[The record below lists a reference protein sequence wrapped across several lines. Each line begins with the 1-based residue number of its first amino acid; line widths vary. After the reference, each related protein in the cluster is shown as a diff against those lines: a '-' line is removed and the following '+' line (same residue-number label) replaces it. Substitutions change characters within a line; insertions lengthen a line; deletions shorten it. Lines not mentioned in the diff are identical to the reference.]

1 MSEIFVVFTQNI
13 LPILLVAGFGY
24 GLQRWKP
31 VDKKSLSSIVFNV
44 LSPCLVFAS
53 LVNSQLPGD
62 ELLDLGLFAL
72 LAIGTMGVLLGFLV
86 ARVLGLSRRE
96 TAVLMIVTMFVN
108 NGNFGL
114 TLVDLRYGEVGM
126 SRAVVYYATSTML
139 VYTLGALIASMGRL
153 HWRDALKRMLR
164 LPAVYAAFGAVIVY
178 SLKLT
183 VPRPLMSAIEVA
195 GAGAIPVMLLVLG
208 MQMADL
214 RGGINMRLAVPAISM
229 RLLLG
234 PLIGLAVV
242 TFIGIEGLGR
252 STSII
257 QASMPPAVF
266 TIVLA
271 TEFGLKATVVTGIV
285 VVATLISPFTI
296 AMAIT
301 LLGL

>member
-1 MSEIFVVFTQNI
+1 MSEIFTVFTQNI
-13 LPILLVAGFGY
+13 LPILIVAGFGY

-31 VDKKSLSSIVFNV
+31 VDKKSLSGIVFNI

-53 LVNSQLPGD
+53 LVNSQLLGD
-62 ELLDLGLFAL
+62 ELLDLGLFAV
-72 LAIGTMGVLLGFLV
+72 LAIGTMGVLAFMV

-114 TLVDLRYGEVGM
+114 TLVNLRYGDAGV
-126 SRAVVYYATSTML
+126 SRAIVYYATSTML
-139 VYTLGALIASMGRL
+139 VYTLGAFIASLGSL
-153 HWRDALKRMLR
+153 HWRDALRRMIR

-178 SLKLT
+178 SLNIP

-214 RGGINMRLAVPAISM
+214 QGGFNIRLAVPAISM

-234 PLIGLAVV
+234 PIIGLAVA
-242 TFIGIEGLGR
+242 TFIGLEGLGR
-252 STSII
+252 STSIV
-257 QASMPPAVF
+257 QTSMPPAVF

-285 VVATLISPFTI
+285 VVATLISPLTI
-296 AMAIT
+296 ALAIT

>member
-1 MSEIFVVFTQNI
+1 MSEIFTVFTQNI
-13 LPILLVAGFGY
+13 LPILIVAGFGY

-31 VDKKSLSSIVFNV
+31 VDKKSLSSVVFNV

-62 ELLDLGLFAL
+62 ELLDLGLFAI
-72 LAIGTMGVLLGFLV
+72 LAIGTMGLLAFLV

-114 TLVDLRYGEVGM
+114 TLVDLRYGQVGV
-126 SRAVVYYATSTML
+126 SRAIVYYATSTML

-178 SLKLT
+178 SLNIT

-214 RGGINMRLAVPAISM
+214 RGGINMRLALPAISM

-234 PLIGLAVV
+234 PMIGLVVATLIGL
-242 TFIGIEGLGR
+242 EGLGR
-252 STSII
+252 STSIV
-257 QASMPPAVF
+257 QSSMPPAVF

-285 VVATLISPFTI
+285 VMATLISPLTI

>member
-1 MSEIFVVFTQNI
+1 MSEIFTVFTQNI
-13 LPILLVAGFGY
+13 LPILIVAGFGY

-31 VDKKSLSSIVFNV
+31 VDKKSLSGIVFNI

-53 LVNSQLPGD
+53 LVNSQLLGD
-62 ELLDLGLFAL
+62 ELLDLGLFAV
-72 LAIGTMGVLLGFLV
+72 LAIGTMGVLAFLV

-114 TLVDLRYGEVGM
+114 TLVNLRYGDAGV
-126 SRAVVYYATSTML
+126 SRAIVYYATSTML
-139 VYTLGALIASMGRL
+139 VYTLGAFIASLGSL
-153 HWRDALKRMLR
+153 HWRDALKRMIR

-178 SLKLT
+178 SLNIP

-214 RGGINMRLAVPAISM
+214 QGGFNIRLAVPAISM

-234 PLIGLAVV
+234 PIIGLVV
-242 TFIGIEGLGR
+242 ATFIGLEGLGR
-252 STSII
+252 STSIV
-257 QASMPPAVF
+257 QTSMPPAVF

-285 VVATLISPFTI
+285 VVATLISPLTI
-296 AMAIT
+296 ALAIT

>member
-1 MSEIFVVFTQNI
+1 MSEIFTVFTQNI
-13 LPILLVAGFGY
+13 LPILIVAGFGY

-31 VDKKSLSSIVFNV
+31 VDKKSLSGIVVNI

-53 LVNSQLPGD
+53 LVNSQLLGD
-62 ELLDLGLFAL
+62 ELLDLGLFAV
-72 LAIGTMGVLLGFLV
+72 LAIGTMGVLAFMV

-114 TLVDLRYGEVGM
+114 TLVNLRYGDAGV
-126 SRAVVYYATSTML
+126 SRAIVYYATSTML
-139 VYTLGALIASMGRL
+139 VYTLGAFIASLGSL
-153 HWRDALKRMLR
+153 HWRDALKRMIR

-178 SLKLT
+178 SLNIP

-214 RGGINMRLAVPAISM
+214 QGGFNIRLAVPAISM

-234 PLIGLAVV
+234 PIIGLVV
-242 TFIGIEGLGR
+242 ATFIGLEGLGR
-252 STSII
+252 STSIV
-257 QASMPPAVF
+257 QTSMPPAVF

-285 VVATLISPFTI
+285 VVATLISPLTI
-296 AMAIT
+296 ALAIT

>member
-1 MSEIFVVFTQNI
+1 MSEIFTVFTQNI
-13 LPILLVAGFGY
+13 LPILIVAGFGY

-31 VDKKSLSSIVFNV
+31 VDKKSLSGIVFNI

-53 LVNSQLPGD
+53 LVNSQLLGD
-62 ELLDLGLFAL
+62 ELLDLGLFAV
-72 LAIGTMGVLLGFLV
+72 LAIGTMGVLAFLV

-114 TLVDLRYGEVGM
+114 TLVNLRYGDAGV
-126 SRAVVYYATSTML
+126 SRAIVYYATSTML
-139 VYTLGALIASMGRL
+139 VYTLGAFIASLGSL
-153 HWRDALKRMLR
+153 HWRDALKRMIR

-178 SLKLT
+178 SLNIP

-214 RGGINMRLAVPAISM
+214 QGGFNIRLAVPAISM

-234 PLIGLAVV
+234 PIIGLAVA
-242 TFIGIEGLGR
+242 TFIGLEGLGR
-252 STSII
+252 STSIV
-257 QASMPPAVF
+257 QTSMPPAVF

-285 VVATLISPFTI
+285 VVATLISPLTI
-296 AMAIT
+296 ALAIT

>member
-1 MSEIFVVFTQNI
+1 MSEIFTVFTQNI
-13 LPILLVAGFGY
+13 LPILIVAGFGY

-31 VDKKSLSSIVFNV
+31 VDKKSLSGIVFNI

-53 LVNSQLPGD
+53 LVNSQLLGD
-62 ELLDLGLFAL
+62 ELLDLGLFAV
-72 LAIGTMGVLLGFLV
+72 LAIGTMGVLAFMV

-114 TLVDLRYGEVGM
+114 TLVNLRYGDAGV
-126 SRAVVYYATSTML
+126 SRAIVYYATSTML
-139 VYTLGALIASMGRL
+139 VYTLGAFIASLGSL
-153 HWRDALKRMLR
+153 HWRDALKRMIR

-178 SLKLT
+178 SLNIP

-214 RGGINMRLAVPAISM
+214 QGGFNIRLAVPAISM

-234 PLIGLAVV
+234 PIIGLAVA
-242 TFIGIEGLGR
+242 TFIGLEGLGR
-252 STSII
+252 STSIV
-257 QASMPPAVF
+257 QTSMPPAVF

-285 VVATLISPFTI
+285 VVATLISPLTI
-296 AMAIT
+296 ALAIT

>member
-1 MSEIFVVFTQNI
+1 MSEIFTVFTQNI
-13 LPILLVAGFGY
+13 LPILIVAGFGY

-31 VDKKSLSSIVFNV
+31 VDKKSLSGIVFNI

-53 LVNSQLPGD
+53 LVNSQLLGD
-62 ELLDLGLFAL
+62 ELLDLGLFAV
-72 LAIGTMGVLLGFLV
+72 LAIGTMGVLAFMV

-114 TLVDLRYGEVGM
+114 TLVNLRYGDAGV
-126 SRAVVYYATSTML
+126 SRAIVYYATSTML
-139 VYTLGALIASMGRL
+139 VYTLGAFIASLGSL
-153 HWRDALKRMLR
+153 HWRDALKRMIR

-178 SLKLT
+178 SLNIP

-214 RGGINMRLAVPAISM
+214 QGGFNIRLAVPAISM

-234 PLIGLAVV
+234 PIIGLVV
-242 TFIGIEGLGR
+242 ATFIGLEGLGR
-252 STSII
+252 STSIV
-257 QASMPPAVF
+257 QTSMPPAVF

-285 VVATLISPFTI
+285 VVATLISPLTI
-296 AMAIT
+296 ALAIT

>member
-31 VDKKSLSSIVFNV
+31 VDKKSLSSVVFNV

-72 LAIGTMGVLLGFLV
+72 LAIGTMGVLAFLV
-86 ARVLGLSRRE
+86 ARALGLSRRE

-114 TLVDLRYGEVGM
+114 TLVDLRYGEVGL

-139 VYTLGALIASMGRL
+139 VYTLDAFIASMGRL
-153 HWRDALKRMLR
+153 HWRDALKRMLL